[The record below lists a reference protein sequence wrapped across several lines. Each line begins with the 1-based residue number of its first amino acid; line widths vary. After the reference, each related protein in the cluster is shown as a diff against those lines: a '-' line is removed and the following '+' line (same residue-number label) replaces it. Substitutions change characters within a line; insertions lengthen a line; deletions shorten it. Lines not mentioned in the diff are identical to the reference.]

1 MTVDFYTSD
10 PIDDYY
16 DDYIEDYDMEM
27 MKKSDME
34 TELDLTVDEI
44 HDRLHSIR
52 YGRYSHAT
60 SVGPGTVLSVP
71 KLTKNVAI
79 SG

>member
-16 DDYIEDYDMEM
+16 DDYIDEYDMGR
-27 MKKSDME
+27 MKKTDQES
-34 TELDLTVDEI
+34 ELDMAVEEI

-52 YGRYSHAT
+52 
-60 SVGPGTVLSVP
+60 
-71 KLTKNVAI
+71 
-79 SG
+79 